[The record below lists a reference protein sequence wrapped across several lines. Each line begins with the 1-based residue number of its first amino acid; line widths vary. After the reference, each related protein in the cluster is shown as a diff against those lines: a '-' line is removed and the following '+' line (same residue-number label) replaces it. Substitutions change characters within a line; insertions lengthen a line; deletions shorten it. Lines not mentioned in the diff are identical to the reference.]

1 MEINVDYIR
10 EHLNIKLKKIEV
22 LSEFFIKLI
31 KIKKELL
38 TFDEIKF
45 YNVFT
50 PEEIYYND
58 YRAKQ
63 KRIHPIYLINRKL
76 KDKERYRIKK
86 EVTKIE
92 TVMNDKILIIF
103 QEYYESKKYTTRYNY
118 CYVYTRSLNVLSIYL
133 PTYSTTHMH

>member
-38 TFDEIKF
+38 TFDEIKS
-45 YNVFT
+45 YNLFT
-50 PEEIYYND
+50 PEEIFYNK

-63 KRIHPIYLINRKL
+63 KIIHPIYLIKRKL

-103 QEYYESKKYTTRYNY
+103 QEYYESKSYTTRYNY
-118 CYVYTRSLNVLSIYL
+118 QSYDEKFGYGLSLWSF
-133 PTYSTTHMH
+133 

>member
-38 TFDEIKF
+38 TFDEIKN

-50 PEEIYYND
+50 CYD
-58 YRAKQ
+58 LSTS
-63 KRIHPIYLINRKL
+63 HVFSTLFYLRN
-76 KDKERYRIKK
+76 
-86 EVTKIE
+86 
-92 TVMNDKILIIF
+92 
-103 QEYYESKKYTTRYNY
+103 TTPLA
-118 CYVYTRSLNVLSIYL
+118 SDVLYL
-133 PTYSTTHMH
+133 HYMVSSYMR

>member
-92 TVMNDKILIIF
+92 TVMNDKILIIY
-103 QEYYESKKYTTRYNY
+103 QEYYESKRYTNRYNY
-118 CYVYTRSLNVLSIYL
+118 QSYDEKFGYGLSLW
-133 PTYSTTHMH
+133 